1 MEKPNYF
8 ITFPSYLLRELSAQE
23 CVLCGLLTSLSKT
36 EGYAYPSNNMLAQTM
51 SCSIETIQRLLLKL
65 ENEGYIV
72 RETNLGYGRK
82 IWVTSKMIGGNL
94 KTDAP
99 PHLNNEVPPP
109 QKLGTYINTNTNN
122 ENSNKYKKGSYT
134 SDFDIVWNA
143 YLKVGNK
150 MTAFAVYSKLT
161 SQEKADIAV
170 HIPTYILRHQET
182 GNVAYIPHLTTYLR
196 QRRWEDELPYGN
208 DKQQQLTNVSWE

>member
-8 ITFPSYLLRELSAQE
+8 ITFPSYLLKELTSQE

-36 EGYAYPSNNMLAQTM
+36 EGYAYPSNKMLADTM

-65 ENEGYIV
+65 EGEGYIK

-94 KTDAP
+94 KSEVP
-99 PHLNNEVPPP
+99 PPVRNDVPPP

-122 ENSNKYKKGSYT
+122 LNSNRNKNMYT
-134 SDFDIVWNA
+134 EEFNDVWND

-150 MTAFAVYSKLT
+150 VTSFSVWSKMTSTDKELV
-161 SQEKADIAV
+161 KAHVPI
-170 HIPTYILRHQET
+170 YIQRHKDT
-182 GNVAYIPHLTTYLR
+182 GNVSYIPHLTTYLR
-196 QRRWEDELPYGN
+196 QRRWEDELPYAS
-208 DKQQQLTNVSWE
+208 DKQKELTNVSWD